1 LKVFISWSGDRSKAI
16 AAAFKEWLPSVIQ
29 AVRPYFSPND
39 IDKGARWSSEISKEL
54 ESASVGLIC
63 LTRENL
69 TASWL
74 MFEAGA
80 LSKSLDKSRVC
91 PMLFGIE
98 PSDMS
103 GPLVQFQ
110 ATSFSKEE
118 VLKLLRTVNQ
128 QLDSTALEAKT
139 LENVFEKWWP
149 DLNSKITSILD
160 DSPSAKD
167 ANLRT
172 EREILEEVLQLTR
185 SINSKTRTAQVQDG
199 NLRHR
204 NLASREMIVVMKAYL
219 MHIKM
224 LVQNANSSEEI
235 SSFLELAVP
244 LADLLLTAQG
254 EVISRT
260 TSSAISNV
268 LVELQKKQQ
277 ELDEEIP
284 F

>member
-204 NLASREMIVVMKAYL
+204 NLASREMLVVMKAFV
-219 MHIKM
+219 MHSKM

>member
-1 LKVFISWSGDRSKAI
+1 MKVFISWSGDRSKAI

-204 NLASREMIVVMKAYL
+204 NLASREMLVVMKAFV
-219 MHIKM
+219 MHSKM